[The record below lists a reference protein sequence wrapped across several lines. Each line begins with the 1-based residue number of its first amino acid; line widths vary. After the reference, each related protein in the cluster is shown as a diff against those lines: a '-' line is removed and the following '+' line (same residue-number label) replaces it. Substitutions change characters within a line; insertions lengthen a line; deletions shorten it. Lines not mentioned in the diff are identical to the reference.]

1 MDPALGGAELEQ
13 LLAVLLR
20 MLSPAPV
27 PPGSRAGGND
37 HAGAPV
43 PASPAATGSAP
54 DGGAA
59 AGSAPSDTAPGNSAR
74 GDITPGGSAPG
85 DTAPEG
91 RAPGD
96 NAPGDTTPGGSAPGG
111 RVPGGTSPGRS
122 APGGRVPGD
131 ASPGGSAPGG
141 RVPADT
147 SPGGSTPAGLPAV
160 TASEARALTE
170 LLAAHGIAQG
180 QLAALLGLEKST
192 VSRLA
197 AGLESKGWIR
207 RGRDEQNHR
216 YVRLYLT
223 PQGRAVADRIW
234 QAWQSRQARIL
245 AGLTA
250 EERAGLATGLR
261 GVLRGLVAEGLLT
274 APPPPNGQH

>member
-1 MDPALGGAELEQ
+1 MDPALGGAELER

-20 MLSPAPV
+20 MLSPAAV
-27 PPGSRAGGND
+27 PPGSRPAGND
-37 HAGAPV
+37 HADGPP
-43 PASPAATGSAP
+43 PASPA
-54 DGGAA
+54 
-59 AGSAPSDTAPGNSAR
+59 
-74 GDITPGGSAPG
+74 
-85 DTAPEG
+85 
-91 RAPGD
+91 
-96 NAPGDTTPGGSAPGG
+96 PGGSAPGG
-111 RVPGGTSPGRS
+111 A
-122 APGGRVPGD
+122 APGSPAPAAGPVP
-131 ASPGGSAPGG
+131 ASPAPAS
-141 RVPADT
+141 PA
-147 SPGGSTPAGLPAV
+147 PGGSTPGGAGPGDGEPAGFPPV

-223 PQGRAVADRIW
+223 PQGRAVADRLW

-261 GVLRGLVAEGLLT
+261 GVLRGLVAEGLL
-274 APPPPNGQH
+274 AVPPPPNGQG

>member
-1 MDPALGGAELEQ
+1 MDPASGGAELEQ

-20 MLSPAPV
+20 MLSPAAV
-27 PPGSRAGGND
+27 PPGSRPGGND
-37 HAGAPV
+37 HADGSA
-43 PASPAATGSAP
+43 PASTGSTGSAP
-54 DGGAA
+54 GGA
-59 AGSAPSDTAPGNSAR
+59 
-74 GDITPGGSAPG
+74 
-85 DTAPEG
+85 
-91 RAPGD
+91 
-96 NAPGDTTPGGSAPGG
+96 APGDTTPGGSA
-111 RVPGGTSPGRS
+111 
-122 APGGRVPGD
+122 
-131 ASPGGSAPGG
+131 
-141 RVPADT
+141 
-147 SPGGSTPAGLPAV
+147 PAGLPAV

-207 RGRDEQNHR
+207 RGRDHQNHR

-250 EERAGLATGLR
+250 EERAGLVTGLR
-261 GVLRGLVAEGLLT
+261 GVLRGLVAEGLLA
-274 APPPPNGQH
+274 APPPPNGQSNPGPSGHS

>member
-1 MDPALGGAELEQ
+1 MDPASGGAELEQ

-20 MLSPAPV
+20 LLSPAAV
-27 PPGSRAGGND
+27 PPSARPGGDGHAGG
-37 HAGAPV
+37 AAPAD
-43 PASPAATGSAP
+43 PAPTGSVGSAP
-54 DGGAA
+54 GG
-59 AGSAPSDTAPGNSAR
+59 TA
-74 GDITPGGSAPG
+74 PGGSATGTKAPG
-85 DTAPEG
+85 D

-96 NAPGDTTPGGSAPGG
+96 RAPGGKAPGGSARGDTTPGGSAP
-111 RVPGGTSPGRS
+111 
-122 APGGRVPGD
+122 
-131 ASPGGSAPGG
+131 
-141 RVPADT
+141 
-147 SPGGSTPAGLPAV
+147 AGLPTV

-197 AGLESKGWIR
+197 AGLEGKGWIR

-250 EERAGLATGLR
+250 EERAGLAAGLR
-261 GVLRGLVAEGLLT
+261 GVLRGLVAEGLLA
-274 APPPPNGQH
+274 APPPPNGQR

>member
-1 MDPALGGAELEQ
+1 VDPALGGAELEQ

-20 MLSPAPV
+20 MLSPAAV
-27 PPGSRAGGND
+27 PPGSRPGGND
-37 HAGAPV
+37 HAGGHARPS
-43 PASPAATGSAP
+43 PASSGSA
-54 DGGAA
+54 
-59 AGSAPSDTAPGNSAR
+59 
-74 GDITPGGSAPG
+74 
-85 DTAPEG
+85 
-91 RAPGD
+91 
-96 NAPGDTTPGGSAPGG
+96 PGGSAPGG
-111 RVPGGTSPGRS
+111 S
-122 APGGRVPGD
+122 APGGAGLSGG
-131 ASPGGSAPGG
+131 APGGSAPGG
-141 RVPADT
+141 KASAGSAPGDGTSGGKVPGD
-147 SPGGSTPAGLPAV
+147 STPSGGAPAGFPAV

-197 AGLESKGWIR
+197 AGLEGKGWIR

-261 GVLRGLVAEGLLT
+261 GVLRGLVAEGLL
-274 APPPPNGQH
+274 AAAPPPNGQG

>member
-1 MDPALGGAELEQ
+1 MDPALAGAELEQ
-13 LLAVLLR
+13 LLAALLR
-20 MLSPAPV
+20 MLSPAAV
-27 PPGSRAGGND
+27 PPDSRPGGSD
-37 HAGAPV
+37 HAGGHT
-43 PASPAATGSAP
+43 PASPASSGSAP
-54 DGGAA
+54 DGSTRDG
-59 AGSAPSDTAPGNSAR
+59 GTPDGGTPDSSAP
-74 GDITPGGSAPG
+74 GGKASGASAPG
-85 DTAPEG
+85 DTTG
-91 RAPGD
+91 GKGPGD
-96 NAPGDTTPGGSAPGG
+96 STPGGGA
-111 RVPGGTSPGRS
+111 
-122 APGGRVPGD
+122 
-131 ASPGGSAPGG
+131 
-141 RVPADT
+141 
-147 SPGGSTPAGLPAV
+147 PAGFPGV

-197 AGLESKGWIR
+197 AGLEGKGWIR

-261 GVLRGLVAEGLLT
+261 GVLRGLAAEGLLA
-274 APPPPNGQH
+274 APPPLNGQS

>member
-1 MDPALGGAELEQ
+1 MDPALGGAELER

-20 MLSPAPV
+20 ILTPAAARQGSSPPTGSDHAGRPAPDGAAAA
-27 PPGSRAGGND
+27 PAPDGAASRSAAPSGTRAGGF
-37 HAGAPV
+37 P
-43 PASPAATGSAP
+43 T
-54 DGGAA
+54 
-59 AGSAPSDTAPGNSAR
+59 
-74 GDITPGGSAPG
+74 
-85 DTAPEG
+85 
-91 RAPGD
+91 
-96 NAPGDTTPGGSAPGG
+96 
-111 RVPGGTSPGRS
+111 
-122 APGGRVPGD
+122 
-131 ASPGGSAPGG
+131 
-141 RVPADT
+141 
-147 SPGGSTPAGLPAV
+147 V

-223 PQGRAVADRIW
+223 PQGRAVADRLW

-245 AGLTA
+245 AGLTD

-261 GVLRGLVAEGLLT
+261 GVLRGLAAEGLLAA
-274 APPPPNGQH
+274 APPSNGQS

>member
-1 MDPALGGAELEQ
+1 MDPALGGGELEQ

-20 MLSPAPV
+20 MLSPAAV
-27 PPGSRAGGND
+27 PPGSRPGGND
-37 HAGAPV
+37 HADGHAPAR
-43 PASPAATGSAP
+43 PEPGGS
-54 DGGAA
+54 
-59 AGSAPSDTAPGNSAR
+59 
-74 GDITPGGSAPG
+74 TPGGSAPSG
-85 DTAPEG
+85 AAPDG
-91 RAPGD
+91 SA
-96 NAPGDTTPGGSAPGG
+96 AGGSAPGG
-111 RVPGGTSPGRS
+111 K
-122 APGGRVPGD
+122 
-131 ASPGGSAPGG
+131 ASGGSARGDSTPGG
-141 RVPADT
+141 KAAGDGT
-147 SPGGSTPAGLPAV
+147 PGGKAAGDGTPGGKAAGDGTPNGGAPTGFPAV

-197 AGLESKGWIR
+197 AGLEGKGWIR

-261 GVLRGLVAEGLLT
+261 GVLRGLIAEGLLA
-274 APPPPNGQH
+274 APSPASGQS

>member
-1 MDPALGGAELEQ
+1 MDPALGGAELER
-13 LLAVLLR
+13 LLAALLR
-20 MLSPAPV
+20 MLSPAAV
-27 PPGSRAGGND
+27 PPGSRPGGND
-37 HAGAPV
+37 HADGPAPAR
-43 PASPAATGSAP
+43 PGSN
-54 DGGAA
+54 GGAS
-59 AGSAPSDTAPGNSAR
+59 AG
-74 GDITPGGSAPG
+74 
-85 DTAPEG
+85 
-91 RAPGD
+91 
-96 NAPGDTTPGGSAPGG
+96 
-111 RVPGGTSPGRS
+111 V
-122 APGGRVPGD
+122 
-131 ASPGGSAPGG
+131 
-141 RVPADT
+141 
-147 SPGGSTPAGLPAV
+147 PAV

-192 VSRLA
+192 VSSLA

-223 PQGRAVADRIW
+223 PQGRAVADRLW

-261 GVLRGLVAEGLLT
+261 GVLRGLVAEGLL
-274 APPPPNGQH
+274 AAAPPPNGQG

>member
-27 PPGSRAGGND
+27 PPGSRADGND
-37 HAGAPV
+37 HAGAPA
-43 PASPAATGSAP
+43 PASPAAAGSAP
-54 DGGAA
+54 DAGAA
-59 AGSAPSDTAPGNSAR
+59 AGSAPGDTAPGNSAR
-74 GDITPGGSAPG
+74 DDTTPGGGAPG

-96 NAPGDTTPGGSAPGG
+96 NAQGDTTPGGSAPGG
-111 RVPGGTSPGRS
+111 QVPGG
-122 APGGRVPGD
+122 
-131 ASPGGSAPGG
+131 
-141 RVPADT
+141 T

-197 AGLESKGWIR
+197 AGLEGKGWIR

-234 QAWQSRQARIL
+234 QAWQSRQARVL

-261 GVLRGLVAEGLLT
+261 GVLRGLVAEGLLA
-274 APPPPNGQH
+274 APPPPNGQS